1 MAGVTPLRAG
11 IEPRSASRKS
21 RPHTAFVLSGGASL
35 GAMQVGMLRSLY
47 ERGVEPDLLVGTSAG
62 ALNAAFL
69 ASRPPIVDTT
79 DQLAAVWRDLRRE
92 QIFPLSLRALLVGLS
107 GHRDHLVPDRGL
119 RQLAARHIE
128 FTDLAEAAIPLHV
141 LTFDLSARS
150 EVLLSD
156 GPTLDIL
163 TAAAAIPGVFPPV
176 PIGGRLLVDG
186 GVANNTPISHA
197 VALGAERVFVLSTR
211 ESRNATGRSRG
222 ALGTAVDA
230 LCQLADGRLQL
241 DLERYSKDV
250 EVIVLSAPN
259 ALQVQPTD
267 FSHATRLTK
276 EGLNATR
283 AFLTHR
289 DGNRS
294 PRRDRR
300 VVRPSLESAHGLPSV
315 A

>member
-1 MAGVTPLRAG
+1 MTRVTPLRAELG
-11 IEPRSASRKS
+11 RRSAGRAS

-35 GAMQVGMLRSLY
+35 GAMQAGMLRALY
-47 ERGVEPDLLVGTSAG
+47 ERGIAPDLLVGTSVG

-107 GHRDHLVPDRGL
+107 GRRDHLVPDRGL

-141 LTFDLSARS
+141 LTFDLSSRS
-150 EVLLSD
+150 EVLLSH

-163 TAAAAIPGVFPPV
+163 TAAASIPGVFPPV
-176 PIGGRLLVDG
+176 SIGGCLLVDG

-211 ESRNATGRSRG
+211 ESHNANASGRSRG

-241 DLERYSKDV
+241 DLERYCKDV

-267 FSHATRLTK
+267 FGHATRLTK
-276 EGLNATR
+276 EALNATR
-283 AFLTHR
+283 AFLAQR
-289 DGNRS
+289 DSNRS

-300 VVRPSLESAHGLPSV
+300 MLESAHGLPSV